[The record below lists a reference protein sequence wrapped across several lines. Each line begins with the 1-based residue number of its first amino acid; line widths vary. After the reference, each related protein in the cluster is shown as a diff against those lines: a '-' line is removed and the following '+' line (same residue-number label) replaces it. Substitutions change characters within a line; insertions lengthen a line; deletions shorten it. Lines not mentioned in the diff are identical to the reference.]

1 MIYSHAL
8 HMQDET
14 INMHYAGGRR
24 SESNVCTAAR
34 ESKEWTRERE
44 RREEVMEE
52 AEKEGARTRADAEGQ
67 RSQQASIITI
77 KQKAN
82 VLSSDT
88 LLFTSAFSG
97 ESWLIQSFRMDPC

>member
-14 INMHYAGGRR
+14 INMHYAGGRQ
-24 SESNVCTAAR
+24 SESNVC
-34 ESKEWTRERE
+34 KEWTRERE

-97 ESWLIQSFRMDPC
+97 ESWLSQSFRMDPC